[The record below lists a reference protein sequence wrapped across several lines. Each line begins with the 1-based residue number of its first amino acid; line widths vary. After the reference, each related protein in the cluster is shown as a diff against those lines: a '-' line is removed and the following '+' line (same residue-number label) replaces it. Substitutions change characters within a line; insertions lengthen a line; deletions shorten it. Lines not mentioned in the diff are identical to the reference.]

1 MEYAI
6 ITGIILVIVL
16 NVAVLIKLK
25 ITKSVTVLVF
35 IKHKRNYRSV
45 KIFDVQFV
53 AFSARKTQSDER

>member
-25 ITKSVTVLVF
+25 TTKSVTVL
-35 IKHKRNYRSV
+35 
-45 KIFDVQFV
+45 
-53 AFSARKTQSDER
+53 DERDKREIKESF